1 MAMGKR
7 KRHAKQASMW
17 VATQDLPRSAAHPF
31 YVRLNQILDRHDFDG
46 YVEGLCERFYVD
58 DGRPGLPPGRYFRLL
73 LIGYFEGL
81 DAERAIAWRAADSFA
96 LRDFL
101 GLVLPEAPPDH
112 STISRTRRLIDLE
125 THEAVFTWMLQRL
138 ADAGLV
144 KGKTVGIDA
153 TTLEANAALRS
164 IVRHDT
170 GESYRDFLTKLA
182 QASGIETP
190 TRADLARID
199 RKRKEKGSNDD
210 WTHPHDPDAKITKMK
225 DGRTHLAHKAEHAV
239 DLETGAIVGVT
250 VQDADEGDTTTSI
263 ETLIEAAEQ
272 VEAVRP
278 DGDGIEEI
286 VGDKG
291 YHSNQ
296 SLVDLEAVGIR
307 SYISEPDRGR
317 RHWKKNPIARDAVYR
332 NRRRIRGARG
342 LRLLR
347 LRGER
352 LERPF
357 AHLYETGGM
366 RRVYLRGHANIRK
379 RLLIHTAGFNLGL
392 LIRQL
397 IGVGTPRGL
406 QGRLVATLSA
416 LILLIRALWLPVTHH
431 WSSRRLFST
440 RDRLSIVR
448 DDLAHIGVW
457 RMGFTTGC

>member
-1 MAMGKR
+1 M
-7 KRHAKQASMW
+7 
-17 VATQDLPRSAAHPF
+17 
-31 YVRLNQILDRHDFDG
+31 
-46 YVEGLCERFYVD
+46 
-58 DGRPGLPPGRYFRLL
+58 
-73 LIGYFEGL
+73 
-81 DAERAIAWRAADSFA
+81 
-96 LRDFL
+96 
-101 GLVLPEAPPDH
+101 LPEAPPDH

-164 IVRHDT
+164 IVRRDT
-170 GESYRDFLTKLA
+170 GESYQDFLTELA

-199 RKRKEKGSNDD
+199 RKRKKKGSNDD
-210 WTHPHDPDAKITKMK
+210 WTHPQDPDAKITKMK

-272 VEAVRP
+272 IEAVRP
-278 DGDGIEEI
+278 DGDGIQEV

-296 SLVDLEAVGIR
+296 SLVDLEAVGVR

-317 RHWKKNPIARDAVYR
+317 RNWKKNPDARDAVYR
-332 NRRRIRGARG
+332 NRRRIRGPRG

-352 LERPF
+352 LERPSPIS
-357 AHLYETGGM
+357 M
-366 RRVYLRGHANIRK
+366 RPAGCAACICAATPTLRF
-379 RLLIHTAGFNLGL
+379 L
-392 LIRQL
+392 
-397 IGVGTPRGL
+397 VGTWEGTSSGRPGNGVVQREY
-406 QGRLVATLSA
+406 RLVL
-416 LILLIRALWLPVTHH
+416 
-431 WSSRRLFST
+431 
-440 RDRLSIVR
+440 RDRFIEGRTTSTYPPQEKNAKGEVHEDIAYFSYDRSTKAFKMRQFHVEGFVTEYVATSTGASEVVFNSESLENIPVGWRARETWRITGADSFVEVFE
-448 DDLAHIGVW
+448 LAEPGKD
-457 RMGFTTGC
+457 FTVYSETRLTRRR

>member
-1 MAMGKR
+1 M
-7 KRHAKQASMW
+7 
-17 VATQDLPRSAAHPF
+17 
-31 YVRLNQILDRHDFDG
+31 
-46 YVEGLCERFYVD
+46 
-58 DGRPGLPPGRYFRLL
+58 
-73 LIGYFEGL
+73 
-81 DAERAIAWRAADSFA
+81 
-96 LRDFL
+96 
-101 GLVLPEAPPDH
+101 
-112 STISRTRRLIDLE
+112 RR
-125 THEAVFTWMLQRL
+125 
-138 ADAGLV
+138 
-144 KGKTVGIDA
+144 
-153 TTLEANAALRS
+153 
-164 IVRHDT
+164 DT
-170 GESYRDFLTKLA
+170 GESYQDFLTKLA

-199 RKRKEKGSNDD
+199 RKRKKKGSNDD

-250 VQDADEGDTTTSI
+250 VQDADDGDTTTSI

-278 DGDGIEEI
+278 DGDGIEEV

-296 SLVDLEAVGIR
+296 SLVDLEAVGVR

-317 RHWKKNPIARDAVYR
+317 RNWKKNPEARDAVYR

-342 LRLLR
+342 QRLLR

-366 RRVYLRGHANIRK
+366 RRVHLRGHTNILK
-379 RLLIHTAGFNLGL
+379 RLLIHTGGFNLGL
-392 LIRQL
+392 LMRQL

-406 QGRLVATLSA
+406 QGRLVARRGRSSGA
-416 LILLIRALWLPVTHH
+416 DSRLLG
-431 WSSRRLFST
+431 SR
-440 RDRLSIVR
+440 
-448 DDLAHIGVW
+448 
-457 RMGFTTGC
+457 

>member
-7 KRHAKQASMW
+7 RRHVKQTSMW
-17 VATQDLPRSAAHPF
+17 VATNDLPRSAAHPF
-31 YVRLNQILDRHDFDG
+31 YTRLNQILDQHDFDG
-46 YVEGLCERFYVD
+46 YVEGLCQRFYANE
-58 DGRPGLPPGRYFRLL
+58 GRPGLPPGRYFRLL

-138 ADAGLV
+138 ADADLV
-144 KGKTVGIDA
+144 KGETVGIDA

-164 IVRHDT
+164 IVRRDS
-170 GESYRDFLTKLA
+170 GESYQDFLTKLA

-190 TRADLARID
+190 TRTDLARID
-199 RKRKEKGSNDD
+199 RKRKKKGSNDD

-250 VQDADEGDTTTSI
+250 VQDADDGDTETCI

-272 VEAVRP
+272 IEAVRP
-278 DGDGIEEI
+278 DGEGLQEV

-296 SLVDLEAVGIR
+296 ALIDLEAVGIR

-317 RHWKKNPIARDAVYR
+317 RNWTKKPEARAAVYR
-332 NRRRIRGARG
+332 NRRRIRGTRG

-347 LRGER
+347 QRGER

-366 RRVYLRGHANIRK
+366 RRVYLRGHTNIRK
-379 RLLIHTAGFNLGL
+379 RVLIHAGGFNLGL
-392 LIRQL
+392 LMRQL

-406 QGRLVATLSA
+406 QGRLNAAVAALLALLRTLCA
-416 LILLIRALWLPVTHH
+416 LVIGHRQPAQHVSPTEHH
-431 WSSRRLFST
+431 ATAGS
-440 RDRLSIVR
+440 VV
-448 DDLAHIGVW
+448 AHLGAGEMV
-457 RMGFTTGC
+457 FTTGC